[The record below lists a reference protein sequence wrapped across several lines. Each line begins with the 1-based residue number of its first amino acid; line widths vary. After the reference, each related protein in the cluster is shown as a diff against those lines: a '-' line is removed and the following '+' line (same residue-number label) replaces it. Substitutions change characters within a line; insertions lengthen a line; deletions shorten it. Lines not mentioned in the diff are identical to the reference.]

1 MVLKEEA
8 QTVKKCLSA
17 DFSVQL
23 QWSDW
28 LLLLPLR
35 SMLHNILFNW
45 NILNSFNNEI

>member
-23 QWSDW
+23 QLEW
-28 LLLLPLR
+28 LAPFTPVKI
-35 SMLHNILFNW
+35 NAAQDKV
-45 NILNSFNNEI
+45 